1 MRHGSTSA
9 TRASAFP
16 ADEGLDESGRVAART
31 LAGAL
36 GRSPVEVMTSPSQR
50 CRQTASAAG
59 IADPMVDP
67 ALVECDFGSWS
78 GRTLADLHGE
88 NSDAVAA
95 WMTDPDAAPHGGE
108 SLTRFARR
116 VADWLDAQAELEGR
130 AVALTHG
137 GVVKAAVVHALGA
150 PLAAFWRIDV
160 SPLAITELHCHD
172 GRWTLTR
179 VNCPVGAVS

>member
-16 ADEGLDESGRVAART
+16 ADEELDESGRAAARALT
-31 LAGAL
+31 GAL
-36 GRSPVEVMTSPSQR
+36 GRPPVDVLTSPSQR
-50 CRQTASAAG
+50 CRQTAAAAG

-67 ALVECDFGSWS
+67 ALAECDFGAWS

-88 NSDAVAA
+88 DSDAVAA

-108 SLTRFARR
+108 SLTGFARR
-116 VADWLDAQAELEGR
+116 VGGWLQSQAELEGR

-160 SPLAITELHCHD
+160 SPLAITELHCHG

-179 VNCPVGAVS
+179 ANCPVGVAS